1 MPTERKCPS
10 CGNWNTDQDYC
21 STCNTILS
29 PEIIEEKR
37 EEKREHRR
45 LTTPPSSADIFLAK
59 WKNHR
64 FWVLRILYKIVYT
77 VFVIFVGI
85 ASLFAYLA
93 ASPNG

>member
-1 MPTERKCPS
+1 MSTERKCPS
-10 CGNWNTDQDYC
+10 CGKWNLDQDYC
-21 STCNTILS
+21 TACKTLLS
-29 PEIIEEKR
+29 PIIIEEKR
-37 EEKREHRR
+37 EAEREHRR
-45 LTTPPSSADIFLAK
+45 LTTPPSSMDIFLDK

-77 VFVIFVGI
+77 VSVIFVGI